1 MNMKA
6 SMMNIKGRL
15 ATIYSHLFKELP
27 VLLGYGLWRLKNW
40 TKPKLR
46 KYLITA
52 RFLFR
57 KRLILALF
65 EPR

>member
-27 VLLGYGLWRLKNW
+27 VLLGLWVVEIK
-40 TKPKLR
+40 KLDQ
-46 KYLITA
+46 A
-52 RFLFR
+52 
-57 KRLILALF
+57 
-65 EPR
+65 